1 MAKTYMIDD
10 GKNALLVSKLGF
22 PNIDYSEKIQDIEF
36 HNYVI
41 SIFENYDVEKLII
54 PVSLGNG
61 GGTFRGLKLGLH
73 IRLTREIGL
82 KRLIPILFISNFDFD
97 EIMMRAKNDYLNLNY
112 LLLTE
117 GVKLVENNEKMIK
130 RVVETMTPIDA
141 NKFASD
147 VLGRLKIIP
156 TEIIGKHS
164 LANQWGAFR
173 LDEILQTNALNS
185 KKELKNRQAELY
197 FKFIRSLSDDFG
209 MISSTTPTVVPNT
222 ITNIGKRI
230 LLIDDEAD
238 KGWSDVLVKIFDKS
252 DFQFI
257 HKNTFTQF
265 YNDAEIRILNEDWD
279 LILLDLRLNPEE
291 EEKHAFIAEGNIN
304 NYSGAKLLQKIK
316 EKNRGTQVIIFTA
329 SNKAWNMKA
338 LLDIGADGYFIKES
352 PESGF
357 SYQFSK
363 ENAENFM
370 LNVETCLNKGY
381 LHDIYLRKCAIELYL
396 NSKIGTIDNAYDD
409 FLMEQQ
415 TQINISYDL
424 LYSSR
429 IDINFVYAYL
439 SLYKFLES
447 IANTK
452 VQDSMITSGLNFR
465 WNVSTGLEP
474 NTGSK
479 GVYQK
484 ITFIHKHLLMLND
497 TSFLEALHWCKERRN
512 NVIHPLKPSLNP
524 LPLEQSEFNK
534 IHSEKG
540 YQELL
545 TIIESILP
553 SL

>member
-1 MAKTYMIDD
+1 MAKTYMIED
-10 GKNALLVSKLGF
+10 GKNALLASKLGF
-22 PNIDYSEKIQDIEF
+22 PTIDYSEKIQDIEF
-36 HNYVI
+36 HKYVV
-41 SIFENYDVEKLII
+41 SIFEDYDAEKLII

-73 IRLTREIGL
+73 IRLTREIGF
-82 KRLIPILFISNFDFD
+82 KRLIPILFISDDDFD
-97 EIMMRAKNDYLNLNY
+97 DIMKMAKNDYLNLNY

-117 GVKLVENNEKMIK
+117 GVKLVEKNAESIK
-130 RVVETMTPIDA
+130 RVIDTIVPINP

-147 VLGRLKIIP
+147 VLGRLKIVP

-197 FKFIRSLSDDFG
+197 FKFVRSLSEDFG
-209 MISSTTPTVVPNT
+209 TISSTALSPNS
-222 ITNIGKRI
+222 ITSTGKRI

-257 HKNTFTQF
+257 QKNTFTQF
-265 YNDAEIRILNEDWD
+265 YNDAESHILNEDWD

-291 EEKHAFIAEGNIN
+291 EETRAFIAEGNIN
-304 NYSGAKLLQKIK
+304 NYSGAKLLQTIK
-316 EKNRGTQVIIFTA
+316 DKNRGTQVIIFTA

-363 ENAENFM
+363 ENVQNFM
-370 LNVETCLNKGY
+370 LSVETCLNKGY
-381 LHDIYLRKCAIELYL
+381 LHDIYLRKCAIESYL
-396 NSKIGTIDNAYDD
+396 NSKIDTIDSAYDD
-409 FLMEQQ
+409 FLIELH
-415 TQINISYDL
+415 TQINISYNL
-424 LYSSR
+424 LYSAR

-465 WNVSTGLEP
+465 WNVSTGLVP
-474 NTGSK
+474 NTGLK
-479 GVYQK
+479 GIYQK
-484 ITFIHKHLLMLND
+484 ITFIHKHLLFLHD
-497 TSFLEALHWCKERRN
+497 VSFLEALHWCKERRN
-512 NVIHPLKPSLNP
+512 NVIHPPKSSLTT
-524 LPLEQSEFNK
+524 LEQSEFNK
-534 IHSEKG
+534 IMLH
-540 YQELL
+540 
-545 TIIESILP
+545 
-553 SL
+553 